1 MSRGCLIA
9 VGLVFRRAVVI
20 GIVAVRVL
28 GRLVGDLSPVAV
40 LVSLVSDDL
49 FASVRQ
55 VDGVLSASLL
65 VLVGLTAGLL
75 VAIVIVDVELESV
88 VVPSLFLNHSF
99 FKVTIMSASEIFD
112 SLTLSSPS

>member
-1 MSRGCLIA
+1 MHVHYSFPNGFLSRGCLLLIA
-9 VGLVFRRAVVI
+9 VALVFGRAVII

-28 GRLVGDLSPVAV
+28 GRLVGDISPVAV
-40 LVSLVSDDL
+40 VVGLVGDDL

-65 VLVGLTAGLL
+65 VLVGLAAGLL

-88 VVPSLFLNHSF
+88 VVPSLILF
-99 FKVTIMSASEIFD
+99 
-112 SLTLSSPS
+112 